1 MLNRSTIQLLRF
13 PFSLFLAPVFFFAL
27 STLEDIHWG
36 RTLLVFIILHVLVY
50 PASNGYNSY
59 MDRDESP
66 IGGIANPM
74 PPTRQLY
81 FVTLIMDLLAVLLG
95 VLVSIWFSIGICLF
109 ILASRSYSFRGI
121 RLKKYPLIGYLT
133 VIVFQGAVTFALV
146 HHGCS
151 SQKLLNIPV
160 LPTIAASLLIGG
172 FYPLTQIYQHE
183 ADRKDGVL
191 SISARLGYRGTFI
204 FSAVVYSLAIG
215 ILGIYYIALDQLT
228 QFLLL
233 TTLLLPVLVFFL
245 KWAMSVWRDIS
256 AANFNNTMRLNVVAS
271 ICTSIAFIVLII
283 WNQIE

>member
-27 STLEDIHWG
+27 STVEEIDWG
-36 RTLLVFIILHVLVY
+36 RALLVFFILHILVY

-66 IGGIANPM
+66 IGGLANPM
-74 PPTRQLY
+74 QPTRQLY
-81 FVTLIMDLLAVLLG
+81 FTTLVMDLLAIILGTFISAYFSLGILLY
-95 VLVSIWFSIGICLF
+95 

-121 RLKKYPLIGYLT
+121 RLKKYPIIAYLT

-146 HHGCS
+146 YHGCS
-151 SQKLLNIPV
+151 SQKPLTIPV
-160 LPTIAASLLIGG
+160 LPMIAASLLIGG
-172 FYPLTQIYQHE
+172 FYPLTQIYQHDV
-183 ADRKDGVL
+183 DRKDGVI

-204 FSAVVYSLAIG
+204 FSAFVYILAMG
-215 ILGIYYIALDQLT
+215 VLGFYYMELNQMRK
-228 QFLLL
+228 FLIL
-233 TTLLLPVLVFFL
+233 TTLLLPVLIFFL
-245 KWAMSVWRDIS
+245 KWAISVWKDVS

-271 ICTSIAFIVLII
+271 ICTSIAFILLTI

>member
-1 MLNRSTIQLLRF
+1 
-13 PFSLFLAPVFFFAL
+13 
-27 STLEDIHWG
+27 
-36 RTLLVFIILHVLVY
+36 
-50 PASNGYNSY
+50 

-95 VLVSIWFSIGICLF
+95 VLVSAWFSIGICLF

-146 HHGCS
+146 YHGCS
-151 SQKLLNIPV
+151 SQKLLTIPV
-160 LPTIAASLLIGG
+160 LPTIAAGLLIGG
-172 FYPLTQIYQHE
+172 FYPLTQIYQHD

-204 FSAVVYSLAIG
+204 FSALVYSLAIG
-215 ILGIYYIALDQLT
+215 ILGIYYIALDQLP

-233 TTLLLPVLVFFL
+233 TTLLLPILVFFL
-245 KWAMSVWRDIS
+245 KWAISVWRDIS

-271 ICTSIAFIVLII
+271 ICTSIAFIALII

>member
-1 MLNRSTIQLLRF
+1 MLQRSTIQLLRF

-27 STLEDIHWG
+27 STLDDIHWG
-36 RTLLVFIILHVLVY
+36 RTMIVFSILHLLVY

-74 PPTRQLY
+74 LPTRQLY
-81 FVTLIMDLLAVLLG
+81 FATLTMDLLAVLLG
-95 VLVSIWFSIGICLF
+95 VLVSAWFSIGICLF

-121 RLKKYPLIGYLT
+121 RLKKYPLMGYLT
-133 VIVFQGAVTFALV
+133 VIVFQGALTFAIV
-146 HHGCS
+146 YHGCS
-151 SQKLLNIPV
+151 SQKLLTIPV
-160 LPTIAASLLIGG
+160 LPMISASLLIGG

-215 ILGIYYIALDQLT
+215 ILGIYYIGLDQLP

-271 ICTSIAFIVLII
+271 ICTSIAFIALII